1 MYELACP
8 ACNSASQ
15 FDIQDYLLMC
25 PFCSATFSIDMD
37 SGQKDVF
44 GDHYIVANTSNASQL
59 KSLITEWLKRL
70 DHKPGSSEKE
80 YFITNIRGLSIPY
93 WIVSMECH
101 TAWKGLVQKQNR
113 FRTEAQSGSD
123 YLIESGQFKRNYRW
137 AISARANI
145 CETWGISR
153 LHEPKEAV
161 QAQWDGFP
169 LDSTFS
175 RGQIQE
181 VQNSKSAYDS
191 REFFE
196 FKFANGLPI
205 LGIQIKDEEAIR
217 RSRMHVEQYHLSLA
231 RNNVDYLI
239 DCRTEI
245 EIAGIQLIHLPFWYA
260 SYVYRPKSVL
270 RHFYRP
276 KEKNVIVEGYN
287 NGILAG
293 ELPIQ
298 HRDKLWVNSI
308 VSGIATLAFLLLGL
322 AWHPSLFLVALFGMV
337 ITAASAYS
345 AANKA
350 DQSIKIGENSS
361 GEPARAG
368 G

>member
-1 MYELACP
+1 MYEIACP

-15 FDIQDYLLMC
+15 YDIHDYLLMC
-25 PFCSATFSIDMD
+25 PFCSATFHLDLE

-44 GDHYIVANTSNASQL
+44 GDHYIVANTSNAAQL
-59 KSLITEWLKRL
+59 KSLVTEWLKRL
-70 DHKPGSSEKE
+70 DHKTGADKE

-93 WIVSMECH
+93 WVVSMEAH
-101 TAWKGLVQKQNR
+101 TSWKGLVRKQQ
-113 FRTEAQSGSD
+113 RTRLDNTPGSD

-137 AISARANI
+137 AISARNNI

-153 LHEPKEAV
+153 LHEPKESIPV
-161 QAQWDGFP
+161 EWDGFP

-181 VQNSKSAYDS
+181 TQNAKSAYDS

-205 LGIQIKDEEAIR
+205 LGIQIQEEEALR
-217 RSRMHVEQYHLSLA
+217 RAKMHVEQYHLALSRA
-231 RNNVDYLI
+231 NCDYLI
-239 DCRTEI
+239 DYRTET

-260 SYVYRPKSVL
+260 SYVYRPKSAL

-298 HRDKLWVNSI
+298 HKDKLWVNSI
-308 VSGIATLAFLLLGL
+308 VSGIATLIFLMIGM
-322 AWHPSLFLVALFGMV
+322 AWHSAFFLVALFGAIV
-337 ITAASAYS
+337 TAASAYS
-345 AANKA
+345 AVAKSNETLINA
-350 DQSIKIGENSS
+350 ET
-361 GEPARAG
+361 GEPAKVLR
-368 G
+368 

>member
-1 MYELACP
+1 MYEIACP

-25 PFCSATFSIDMD
+25 PFCSATFSLDMET
-37 SGQKDVF
+37 GQKEVF
-44 GDHYIVANTSNASQL
+44 GDHYIVANTSNAAQL
-59 KSLITEWLKRL
+59 KSLVTEWLKRL
-70 DHKPGSSEKE
+70 DHKTGAGDKE

-93 WIVSMECH
+93 WVVSMEAH

-113 FRTEAQSGSD
+113 ARLETGPGSD

-137 AISARANI
+137 AVSARANI
-145 CETWGISR
+145 CETWGVSR
-153 LHEPKEAV
+153 LHEPKENIIV
-161 QAQWDGFP
+161 DWDGFP

-175 RGQIQE
+175 RGQLQE
-181 VQNSKSAYDS
+181 TQNAKSAYDS

-205 LGIQIKDEEAIR
+205 LGIQIQDEEALR
-217 RSRMHVEQYHLSLA
+217 RARLHVELYHLQLS
-231 RNNVDYLI
+231 RVNVDYLI
-239 DCRTEI
+239 DCRTET
-245 EIAGIQLIHLPFWYA
+245 EVAGLQLIHLPFWYA
-260 SYVYRPKSVL
+260 TYVYRPKSAL

-298 HRDKLWVNSI
+298 HKDKLWVNSI
-308 VSGIATLAFLLLGL
+308 VSGIATMVFLLLGL
-322 AWHPSLFLVALFGMV
+322 AWHSAFFLVALFGALV
-337 ITAASAYS
+337 TAASAYT
-345 AANKA
+345 AATKA
-350 DQSIKIGENSS
+350 GSNFGHAET
-361 GEPARAG
+361 GEPAKATGR
-368 G
+368 